1 MSNPTHQGTCLIWH
15 IKEHWD
21 HKFLSDVTWCRKT
34 HMSDYTR
41 STVVYNSSSM
51 NSNNLLSIDYNS
63 SSMNSNNPL
72 LIDCKTFICT
82 KLNNIQIYHVCDG
95 YLWKIPVE
103 RRKISRAEWRG
114 KFSLKTG
121 MFNYTEYYLEH
132 WLNK

>member
-1 MSNPTHQGTCLIWH
+1 
-15 IKEHWD
+15 
-21 HKFLSDVTWCRKT
+21 
-34 HMSDYTR
+34 MSDYTR
-41 STVVYNSSSM
+41 STVVYNSSM
-51 NSNNLLSIDYNS
+51 NSNNPLLIDYNS

-72 LIDCKTFICT
+72 LIDYKTFICT
-82 KLNNIQIYHVCDG
+82 KLNNIQIYHAWEG
-95 YLWKIPVE
+95 YLRKIPVE